1 MKQKPEFELITHNEW
16 DEHFWQYFRV
26 LRRQNPTRPLEY
38 CRKDAYSHTEALHG
52 PRPPSWKWLLVKL
65 GWGLVKSGGNVDF
78 SWTKNAWKAVRAA
91 LGVALAAGL
100 YAVFDVLSPSFDT
113 PAELEGM
120 GAPQFL
126 IPLILAVLVS
136 LRNWLKHSKGA
147 RVP

>member
-1 MKQKPEFELITHNEW
+1 MKQKPEFELITHKEW
-16 DEHFWQYFRV
+16 DEHFWTYFRT
-26 LRRQNPTRPLEY
+26 LRRQDPTRHIEA

-65 GWGLVKSGGNVDF
+65 GWGLVKSGGEMDF
-78 SWTKNAWKAVRAA
+78 SWTKNLWKSVRAA

-100 YAVFDVLSPSFDT
+100 YALFEVLSQQFDT

-120 GAPQFL
+120 GAPQFM

-136 LRNWLKHSKGA
+136 FRNWMKHKKH
-147 RVP
+147 RKMP